1 MSSAAEFVATGAAEG
16 EEGTETS
23 AATPDEEQPAAQ
35 TDRPDNTSDGPEGA
49 GEDEPL
55 SALRREL
62 AGLSAKISRFHDVV
76 DRLHA
81 ENQDLRGGQLDRIV
95 DPILRDLVKLA
106 GDFRRRSQTWQ
117 TGRAEAGP
125 ADVAKVCRDVAED
138 ADMILERHGV
148 EALVP
153 EPGTH
158 FDRRDHRAAGVE
170 PTADPTLDG
179 TIAETRRPGY
189 RFGARVIQ
197 FPEVV
202 VHRFA
207 AEPSVDP

>member
-1 MSSAAEFVATGAAEG
+1 MSSAAEFLTTGAAESD
-16 EEGTETS
+16 EGTEDPT
-23 AATPDEEQPAAQ
+23 ATPDEEQPAA
-35 TDRPDNTSDGPEGA
+35 DGPEGDGPEGVGPA

-55 SALRREL
+55 RALRLEL
-62 AGLSAKISRFHDVV
+62 AALSAEIRRFHDVV

-81 ENQDLRGGQLDRIV
+81 ENQDLRRGQLDRIV

-106 GDFRRRSQTWQ
+106 GDFRRRGQTWE
-117 TGRAEAGP
+117 TGRVWAGP
-125 ADVAKVCRDVAED
+125 ADVAKVCAEVAED
-138 ADMILERHGV
+138 ADMILERYGV
-148 EALVP
+148 ATLVP
-153 EPGTH
+153 EPGTQ
-158 FDRRDHRAAGVE
+158 FDRRDHRAAGGK
-170 PTADPTLDG
+170 PTADPALDG

-197 FPEVV
+197 FPEVA